1 MAAVSP
7 SKLKESIRQSFR
19 KACLMRLDGKEAD
32 AVKILQEELP
42 ALIKEWHELDGCE
55 PAEVEGLLAEELA
68 RTESA
73 HWVVKELEN
82 RVKKGFEGVL
92 TPSQAEAMHTV
103 LEAKHQLEI
112 ANLRAQVESSLA
124 ELKGRLEKTLGE
136 VITYSGAEALG
147 GRISQELSER
157 LRATIAEA
165 VAQQAEVLKRVPSK
179 EDFEI
184 QVDGIRAAVIE
195 ASLKKADLETALK
208 DLPLRN
214 EVQALLE
221 QNRTL
226 VEGRLQASEALALKK
241 EDIQQ
246 LLGQAQSALEARLQA
261 NEATALKRD
270 DVQSLL
276 GQTQSAIEGRLG
288 HLSELATKREMESL
302 VDHARAGII
311 EASVKK
317 QDLESSLWQ
326 AQSAI
331 TDKLEGRLKALEAE
345 SEKNS
350 QAINLMIAEVRTLL
364 SEELQKLVSAEAF
377 EARLM
382 AATQMLHEAQ
392 SKEVQ
397 EATARVEAALERRL
411 NETVGPVHQRVSSLI
426 TFADWERV
434 NREASEKTLIQFD
447 ALQTQALGSLN
458 TQQAQSLTN
467 IATQQQNFLAGL
479 QRDWEL
485 LNKNL
490 EELKRRQVA
499 LEADLRGVAVVVDDF
514 RQEQAKTRENLSGT
528 MAMMTEQLKAM
539 DDASR
544 QLKMTLPQALQNF
557 ERQTETRLRD
567 QAQLYQAELGALH
580 VKLEAALTDAFGK
593 KLKSL
598 KVVAE

>member
-1 MAAVSP
+1 
-7 SKLKESIRQSFR
+7 
-19 KACLMRLDGKEAD
+19 MRLDGKETE
-32 AVKILQEELP
+32 AVQILQEELP
-42 ALIKEWHELDGCE
+42 ALIKEWHELEGCE

-184 QVDGIRAAVIE
+184 QVDGIRAAVTE
-195 ASLKKADLETALK
+195 ATLKKADLEASLK
-208 DLPLRN
+208 DLPLRRDV
-214 EVQALLE
+214 ETLIEQTRSALD
-221 QNRTL
+221 
-226 VEGRLQASEALALKK
+226 AAALKK
-241 EDIQQ
+241 EDVQAM
-246 LLGQAQSALEARLQA
+246 LGQTQSALEARLNDMNA
-261 NEATALKRD
+261 NALKRGE
-270 DVQSLL
+270 VQELL
-276 GQTQSAIEGRLG
+276 APLSTRQEVQT
-288 HLSELATKREMESL
+288 L
-302 VDHARAGII
+302 VDNARAGII

-326 AQSAI
+326 AQNAI

-350 QAINLMIAEVRTLL
+350 QAINLMIAEVRTLM

-397 EATARVEAALERRL
+397 EATARVEATLEKRL

-434 NREASEKTLIQFD
+434 SKEASEKTLIQFD

-458 TQQAQSLTN
+458 TQQAQSLSN
-467 IATQQQNFLAGL
+467 IATAQQNFLAGL

-514 RQEQAKTRENLSGT
+514 RQEQAKTRENLSST